1 MDNIS
6 LPSNDNRMIYEVKK
20 FLSKSFDMKEMGDAS
35 YVIGTK
41 IYQDRHKYTIG
52 LSQESYID
60 KILERFRMNDCSA
73 SVAHIVNGD
82 KFNLNHCPKNDLS
95 I

>member
-1 MDNIS
+1 MC
-6 LPSNDNRMIYEVKK
+6 
-20 FLSKSFDMKEMGDAS
+20 DAS
-35 YVIGTK
+35 YDIGIK
-41 IYQDRHKYTIG
+41 IHRDRHQGSLG